1 MIRSMAKL
9 INYFSLFILMVSALS
24 AKDLGCHGELFKIK
38 EESLLEVIKARL
50 LKMQESGTLETY
62 QKQLAEHAK
71 KKVLH
76 PDPVKGF
83 TKTTTPR
90 VFYYDPTITLPHDL
104 KDHEGRVFAR
114 QGDRA
119 NPLQIT
125 PLTKWMLF
133 IDGEDERQVKW
144 ALRQSLTSKIILVK
158 GSPLTLEETY
168 SRRFYFDQLG
178 LLTKKLGIKQ
188 VPAKVS
194 QEGHQLKI
202 EEVQIEPSLML
213 QERIRP

>member
-1 MIRSMAKL
+1 MRRSMAKL

-24 AKDLGCHGELFKIK
+24 AKDLGCHGEVFKIK

-50 LKMQESGTLETY
+50 LKMQENGTLETY
-62 QKQLAEHAK
+62 QKQLTEHAK

-76 PDPVKGF
+76 PDPVKGI

-114 QGDRA
+114 RGDKA

-125 PLTKWMLF
+125 PLTKLMLF
-133 IDGEDERQVKW
+133 IDGEDEAQVKW
-144 ALRQSLTSKIILVK
+144 ALSQSITSKIIMVK
-158 GSPLTLEETY
+158 GSPLNLEETHG
-168 SRRFYFDQLG
+168 RRFYFDQLG
-178 LLTKKLGIKQ
+178 LLTKKLGITQ
-188 VPAKVS
+188 VPAKIS
-194 QEGHQLKI
+194 QEGTLLKI
-202 EEVQIEPSLML
+202 HELNITLEENH
-213 QERIRP
+213 

>member
-9 INYFSLFILMVSALS
+9 INYFSISFILVSTLP
-24 AKDLGCHGELFKIK
+24 AKDLGCHGETFKIK
-38 EESLLEVIKARL
+38 EESLLEVIKERF
-50 LKMQESGTLETY
+50 LKMQKNGTITTY

-71 KKVLH
+71 QKALN
-76 PDPVKGF
+76 PEPVKGIV
-83 TKTTTPR
+83 KTTSPR
-90 VFYYDPTITLPHDL
+90 VFYYDPTITLSQDL

-114 QGDRA
+114 RGDRA

-125 PLTKWMLF
+125 PLTKLMLF
-133 IDGEDERQVKW
+133 IDGEDEPQVKW
-144 ALRQSLTSKIILVK
+144 ALQQSLMSKVILVK

-202 EEVQIEPSLML
+202 EEVQIEPSLVF